1 MGETKG
7 LNQTETFATRLED
20 LFSNVQGGSLK
31 QWTSWIVGVQ
41 NPDLINKVPNE
52 F

>member
-7 LNQTETFATRLED
+7 LNQTETFATKLED
-20 LFSNVQGGSLK
+20 LFSNVQGGLLK
-31 QWTSWIVGVQ
+31 QEDLLDCWD
-41 NPDLINKVPNE
+41 PDLINKVPNE